1 VRAKPDSPPDREG
14 PADVPEL
21 KQSIRF
27 CRADD
32 GVRLAYSTMG
42 KGPPLVRAAHYLTHL
57 EFDLRNIL
65 VRPWLAELS
74 RHRTLVRYD
83 PRGCGLSDRETG
95 DLSFDRWVAD
105 LETVVDAAG
114 LERFALLGASQSG
127 GFAVAYAAR
136 HPERVERLIV
146 YGGYLRGQTR
156 RNPTPEQV
164 RQWQMMLGL
173 VELGW
178 GQENPAFRQMMTSFL
193 IPGGTAEQMQALND
207 LARACTTGECAARIL
222 ASVHEYDAS
231 EYAPRVKCPT
241 LVVHARGDVRCPL
254 EEGRRL
260 AALVPGARFVTLETN
275 NHILLEQEPAFA
287 RFFGEIHE
295 FLAAGEVPHRRDAA
309 FPDLTPREREILEL
323 VAHGLDNETI
333 AARLGL
339 SEKTVRNHITPIF
352 DKLGVPTRAQA
363 IVRAREAGFA
373 GEPLAASR

>member
-1 VRAKPDSPPDREG
+1 M
-14 PADVPEL
+14 PEL
-21 KQSIRF
+21 KQTIRF

-57 EFDLRNIL
+57 EYDLRNPL
-65 VRPWLAELS
+65 WRPWLAELS
-74 RHRTLVRYD
+74 RHHTLVRYD

-95 DLSFDRWVAD
+95 DLSLARWVAD

-114 LERFALLGASQSG
+114 LDRFALFGASQSG
-127 GFAVAYAAR
+127 AMAVVYAAR

-146 YGGYLRGQTR
+146 YGGFLRGFMR
-156 RNPTPEQV
+156 RGPTSEQI

-178 GQENPAFRQMMTSFL
+178 GQDNPAFRQMFSSLL
-193 IPGGTAEQMQALND
+193 IPGGTQEQMRWLNE
-207 LARACTTGECAARIL
+207 LERVSTTPECAARIL
-222 ASVHEYDAS
+222 ESIHEMDAT
-231 EYAPRVKCPT
+231 EYGPRVACPT
-241 LVVHARGDVRCPL
+241 LVLNARGDLRVPF

-260 AALVPGARFVTLETN
+260 AALVPNARFVPLETD
-275 NHILLEQEPAFA
+275 NHILLDTEPAFA
-287 RFFGEIHE
+287 QFVAEVHE
-295 FLAAGEVPHRRDAA
+295 FLAAGESPHRRDAA
-309 FPDLTPREREILEL
+309 FPNLTPREREILEL
-323 VAHGLDNETI
+323 IAHGIDNEVI

-373 GEPLAASR
+373 ATPLGAR

>member
-1 VRAKPDSPPDREG
+1 M
-14 PADVPEL
+14 PEL
-21 KQSIRF
+21 KQTIRF

-57 EFDLRNIL
+57 EYDLRNPL
-65 VRPWLAELS
+65 WRPWLAELS

-95 DLSFDRWVAD
+95 DLSLARWVAD

-114 LERFALLGASQSG
+114 LDRFALFGASQSG
-127 GFAVAYAAR
+127 AMAVVYAAR
-136 HPERVERLIV
+136 HPERVERLVV
-146 YGGYLRGQTR
+146 YGGFLRGFMR
-156 RNPTPEQV
+156 RGPTPEQI

-178 GQENPAFRQMMTSFL
+178 GQDNPAFRQMFSSLL
-193 IPGGTAEQMQALND
+193 IPGGTQEQMRWLNE
-207 LARACTTGECAARIL
+207 LERVSTTPECAARIL
-222 ASVHEYDAS
+222 ESIHEMDAT
-231 EYAPRVKCPT
+231 EFGPRVACPT
-241 LVVHARGDVRCPL
+241 LVLNARGDLRVPF

-260 AALVPGARFVTLETN
+260 AALVPNARFVPLETD
-275 NHILLEQEPAFA
+275 NHILLDTELAFA
-287 RFFGEIHE
+287 QFVAEVHE
-295 FLAAGEVPHRRDAA
+295 FLAAGESPRRRDAA
-309 FPDLTPREREILEL
+309 FPNLTPREREILEL
-323 VAHGLDNETI
+323 IAHGLDNEVI

-363 IVRAREAGFA
+363 IVRGREAGFA
-373 GEPLAASR
+373 ATPLDAR